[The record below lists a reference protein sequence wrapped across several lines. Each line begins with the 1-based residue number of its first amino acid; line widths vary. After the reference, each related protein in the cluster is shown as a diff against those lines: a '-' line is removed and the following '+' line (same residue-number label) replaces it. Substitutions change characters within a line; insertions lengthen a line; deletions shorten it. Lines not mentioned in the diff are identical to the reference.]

1 VSHRRVTLDKMLL
14 NDSFADESIQEL
26 LIDFPQKPRML
37 TENRRRASRL
47 LALRRALTVAAAST
61 QSKITNSYLTRQ
73 YVMHARTKIEL
84 DCSLKSIELRFMD
97 CLRDMDHDN
106 RIDTLF
112 ELFDKDGNHYVS
124 IVETQDFILERMKR
138 SEATSQFIDEAK
150 KLMALYERSDD
161 LFDRQTFSSLME
173 GMQRVFRCETFLQF
187 CTFIAQQGIFNEDTR
202 RILEDSIQDNIEK
215 AARLQR
221 NKSALA
227 QICDVVVEARIV
239 ILFAMLD
246 SEITSIVAISNAV
259 KHLYNF
265 SKRMDPLKREV
276 LLTYD
281 SNDLRLLSLC
291 EFSEFLLNIIA
302 VSPEGTT
309 IHDLADEMTLSVARD
324 KVSER
329 DLKELFMNTV
339 ECLPDVDSEIEHPT
353 ADLFFAYGRL
363 ERLFTMLDRNHDSF
377 LSPNELFHLLRR
389 YTMSSTATEKAELFS
404 KYDVNADGRL
414 DFEEFAK
421 MIISFAGTKL
431 DPHKLIDYLCV
442 QVSLDDDWEQAKE
455 YEISLNSLRTF
466 GTNLRSSISYHQKN
480 GITLAK
486 VVNQIQQE
494 GSLSKP
500 SPSDKNFS
508 LVTMV
513 RRKSAELMAFRRNS
527 VTIKK

>member
-1 VSHRRVTLDKMLL
+1 MLL
-14 NDSFADESIQEL
+14 DDKYADESSQEL
-26 LIDFPQKPRML
+26 LIDFPQNPRML

-47 LALRRALTVAAAST
+47 LALRRAVTVAAAST
-61 QSKITNSYLTRQ
+61 HSKISNSYLTGQ

-84 DCSLKSIELRFMD
+84 DFSLKSIELNFMD
-97 CLRDMDHDN
+97 CLREMDHDD

-124 IVETQDFILERMKR
+124 IIETRDFILERMKK
-138 SEATSQFIDEAK
+138 SKATSQFIDEAN

-173 GMQRVFRCETFLQF
+173 EMQQVFKCESFLQF

-202 RILEDSIQDNIEK
+202 RIIEDSIQDNIEK
-215 AARLQR
+215 AARLQN

-227 QICDVVVEARIV
+227 QIFDVVVEARIV

-246 SEITSIVAISNAV
+246 SESTNIVAISNAV
-259 KHLYNF
+259 KHLCDF
-265 SKRMDPLKREV
+265 SKRLDPLQREV

-291 EFSEFLLNIIA
+291 EFSEFLLNILA

-309 IHDLADEMTLSVARD
+309 IHDLADDMTLSVARD
-324 KVSER
+324 KVTEH
-329 DLKELFMNTV
+329 DLKELFVNPV
-339 ECLPDVDSEIEHPT
+339 ECLPQMDSNNEHPT
-353 ADLFFAYGRL
+353 ADIFFAYGRL
-363 ERLFTMLDRNHDSF
+363 QRLFTMLDRNHDNF
-377 LSPNELFHLLRR
+377 LSPSELFHLLRR
-389 YTMSSTATEKAELFS
+389 YTMTSSQTEKAELFS
-404 KYDVNADGRL
+404 KFDLNSDGRL

-442 QVSLDDDWEQAKE
+442 QVSLDDDWQQAEE
-455 YEISLNSLRTF
+455 YEVSLNSLRTF
-466 GTNLRSSISYHQKN
+466 GKNLTSSITHHKKN
-480 GITLAK
+480 EISLAK
-486 VVNQIQQE
+486 VVNQIQQR
-494 GSLSKP
+494 GSISNPTP
-500 SPSDKNFS
+500 SEKIVS

-513 RRKSAELMAFRRNS
+513 RRKSAELMTFRRS
-527 VTIKK
+527 SRTIGK